1 MNLRRFVTYVYRYDQ
16 GKRGKNAGFIKAD
29 IRDDGCRMEIQVRGA
44 DRFTGRA
51 PVHLIVRR
59 EEPLAVTA
67 GEMPMGVQGGRMKLF
82 FARNFLGDS
91 GYTVDD
97 ILAVAIRCGNT
108 LLVSCWSEQVPEAV
122 LRGEFRSYE
131 SAREETPAPPL
142 PAQETAQ
149 PPLMPE
155 PETETPAPEPQEQP
169 TPEEEQAPILP
180 PQEAAQPPLMP
191 VPETEMPAPETEMP
205 APKTEAPSTEPQE
218 QPTSGEEQAPILPPQ
233 ETTTPLPE
241 ISVPKPEEI
250 SSPPVAVCDHDG
262 GSHAASE
269 MLRATDVTNAE
280 LPPPKATFQ
289 RIDITDIRSLPKS
302 NWHLCSNS
310 FLIHGFFNYRYLI
323 LKTVPEGEKTS
334 RYLGVPGIYEQPER
348 MMAAMFGFPEFEPA
362 STEDISDIHSPAGTA
377 ADVQGYWLCRL
388 D

>member
-29 IRDDGCRMEIQVRGA
+29 MRDDGCRMEIQVRGA

-51 PVHLIVRR
+51 PVHLIVHR

-67 GEMPMGVQGGRMKLF
+67 GEMPIGVQGGRMKLF
-82 FARNFLGDS
+82 FARNLLGDS

-97 ILAVAIRCGNT
+97 ILAVAIRCGSA

-122 LRGEFRSYE
+122 LHGEFRSYE

-149 PPLMPE
+149 PPLMPV

-191 VPETEMPAPETEMP
+191 VPETEIPV
-205 APKTEAPSTEPQE
+205 
-218 QPTSGEEQAPILPPQ
+218 
-233 ETTTPLPE
+233 PE

-262 GSHAASE
+262 GTHAASE

-280 LPPPKATFQ
+280 LPPPKATFR

-377 ADVQGYWLCRL
+377 AGVQGYWLCRL